1 MKHATSFCA
10 SRRVAIAAWLVAFGA
25 TAFVAGEAAALPRMS
40 LTAGSPCATCHVSPQ
55 GAGARN
61 DIGWGMALDMALHTP
76 QAFTKLE
83 TNGFADGKV
92 MLGID
97 TRLQIARMGKPTA
110 DPDAK
115 ASDALFSGYTPALKP
130 DMLVIPMQM
139 QPYLTAT
146 PFDWLVVTGSYNF
159 STTRSQYPGQSPW
172 DAQVIIHASPMAPT
186 VRLGMI
192 QPTIGIRHDDHTMLL
207 RADAIDPRRP
217 LVPAG
222 YAEWGGE
229 VSWQPKSWLRAD
241 AGAFLNS
248 NLRTASQAREADP
261 VRASSDGL
269 GWNARLMTLPQ
280 LLDYGV
286 NSWAGVSA
294 MGTGELMLVNGFLGV
309 GKDALG
315 SLQLEASR
323 STGADGYQTLA
334 FMGLASWNFKE
345 WLVFEARL
353 EQARADADLAGGHKA
368 GSTRQMVLGA
378 QFFPLPYV
386 EIRPEYRLIR
396 STRTTSSAKDEYI
409 LGQYALQVHMYF

>member
-1 MKHATSFCA
+1 MKRTTTSHASTWFGTLLALAAAA
-10 SRRVAIAAWLVAFGA
+10 SALVVSPNAR
-25 TAFVAGEAAALPRMS
+25 ALPRMS

-55 GAGARN
+55 GSGARN

-76 QAFTKLE
+76 KAFTKLE

-110 DPDAK
+110 DPNASPTDAM
-115 ASDALFSGYTPALKP
+115 FSGYTPGIKP

-146 PFDWLVVTGSYNF
+146 PFDWLVVSGSYNV
-159 STTRSQYPGQSPW
+159 STTKSQYPGQSPW

-207 RADAIDPRRP
+207 RADAMDPRRP

-241 AGAFLNS
+241 AGAFLNR
-248 NLRTASQAREADP
+248 NMRTASQAREADP

-280 LLDYGV
+280 LMDMGL

-294 MGTGELMLVNGFLGV
+294 MGTGDLLLLNGFVGV
-309 GKDALG
+309 GKDGLG

-323 STGADGYQTLA
+323 STGADGYHTLA

-353 EQARADADLAGGHKA
+353 EQARADADLAAGHKA
-368 GSTRQMVLGA
+368 GSTRQLVLGA
-378 QFFPLPYV
+378 QFFPLPYL

-396 STRTTSSAKDEYI
+396 STRTTSAAKDEYI
-409 LGQYALQVHMYF
+409 LGQYALQVHVYF